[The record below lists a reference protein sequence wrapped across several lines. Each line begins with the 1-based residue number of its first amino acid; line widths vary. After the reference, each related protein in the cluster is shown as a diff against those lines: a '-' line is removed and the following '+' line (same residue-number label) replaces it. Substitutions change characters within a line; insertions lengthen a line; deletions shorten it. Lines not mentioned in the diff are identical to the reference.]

1 MRGGFFTKFKALADG
16 VPIQVITGAFKFK
29 PSLTDPDFFI
39 NTEKLSIYLICT

>member
-1 MRGGFFTKFKALADG
+1 MLHDGAKFPWSAM
-16 VPIQVITGAFKFK
+16 PIQVITGAFKFK